1 MAEVTIQLIK
11 ELRDRTGVGMGAC
24 KKALVEASGDLEQ
37 AITNLRKAGM
47 ATAAKKE
54 SRSTNEGLI
63 TFGESSDNV
72 ALVEI
77 NAETDFVVKND
88 RFQEFS
94 KLIADEVAKT
104 NPASLDDFLK
114 QTIAKDG
121 GMTVDEY
128 RTTIIQTIG
137 ENIQI
142 SRLMTIPKSSSKSV
156 GVYSHMGGKIVVAVE
171 IEGASGAETLAKD
184 VAMHVAAASPE
195 FVNPEAVPGE
205 ILEKEKEIIKSQIKG
220 KPENIIDK
228 IIEGKIKAYYKDHC
242 LTEQL
247 FVKDDKKT
255 VSEVVTAHNKDLKIA
270 QFIRWNV
277 GE

>member
-1 MAEVTIQLIK
+1 MAEISVQMIK

-24 KKALVEASGDLEQ
+24 KKALVEAGGDMEQ

-54 SRSTNEGLI
+54 SRETNEGKVAS
-63 TFGESSDNV
+63 GEGPEFVS
-72 ALVEI
+72 LVEI

-88 RFQEFS
+88 RFQEFTQE
-94 KLIADEVAKT
+94 IADEVART
-104 NPASLDDFLK
+104 NPPSLEDFLK
-114 QTIAKDG
+114 QTIDKEG
-121 GMTVDEY
+121 GMTIEEY
-128 RTTIIQTIG
+128 RSLIIQTIG

-142 SRLMTIPKSSSKSV
+142 RRIMTIPKNGNKSV

-171 IEGASGAETLAKD
+171 IDGTNGEEDLAKD

-195 FVNPEAVPGE
+195 YLNPESVPSE
-205 ILEKEKEIIKSQIKG
+205 ILDNEKEIIKSQIQG

-228 IIEGKIKAYYKDHC
+228 IVEGKINSYYKDNC
-242 LTEQL
+242 LTEQM

-255 VSEVVTAHNKDLKIA
+255 VKQVVSEKNKDLVVSS
-270 QFIRWNV
+270 FTRWNV
-277 GE
+277 GQ